1 MSFQQGL
8 SGLNAATK
16 SLDTIGNNVANSGT
30 VGFKM
35 SQAQFSD
42 MYQASLTGA
51 GAAQIGTG
59 VKLAGV
65 VQQFTQGN
73 VTVTGSAMD
82 MAINGR
88 GFFRTVD
95 QNGTIAFSRNGQ
107 YQVDKDGFVVT
118 NAGHKLTGYVPNAAG
133 VILQGQPQP
142 IQISAA
148 DMLPKQSTAVT
159 AGTNLDAK
167 AAVPLTATFNPLD
180 PTSFNNSTSL
190 SIYDS
195 LGSSHVGG
203 LYYQRVSID
212 VATLSPA
219 AMAAS
224 SNIMTLA
231 STTGLA
237 IGNTLTVG
245 GQTYTVTGV
254 SSPTTLTVTPAAGLA
269 VAGPVTATNA
279 GSPDWNVYLTIDGSI
294 VSGPVL
300 PANPPSTVVPPGNV
314 LTQLRFDTL
323 GKLISPLGPP
333 VGNMVSNVFTPPAA
347 AGQTLTFDFG
357 QSSQYGAAFG
367 VNTLTQDGYT
377 SGRLSGYNTSPEGII
392 LGRYTNG
399 QSRSLGQVV
408 LANFTNPQGLQPA
421 GGNEWFESSAS
432 GQPLIGAP
440 GTSSLGMIQSSAVE
454 DSNVDLTAELVNM
467 ITAQRI
473 YQANAQTIK
482 TQDQIMQTIVNLR

>member
-16 SLDTIGNNVANSGT
+16 SLDAIGNNVANSGT

-95 QNGTIAFSRNGQ
+95 QNGTIAYSRNGQ
-107 YQVDKDGFVVT
+107 FQVDKDGFVVS
-118 NAGHKLTGYVPNAAG
+118 NSGHKLTGYVPNAAG

-148 DMLPKQSTAVT
+148 DMLPKQTTAIT

-167 AAVPLTATFNPLD
+167 AAVPLTPTFNPLD
-180 PTSFNNSTSL
+180 PTSFNSSTSL
-190 SIYDS
+190 SVYDS
-195 LGSSHVGG
+195 LGASHVGS
-203 LYYQRVSID
+203 LYYQRVGID
-212 VATLSPA
+212 VATLGNVSITGNA
-219 AMAAS
+219 
-224 SNIMTLA
+224 MTLG

-237 IGNTLTVG
+237 IGNTITVL
-245 GQTYTVTGV
+245 GQTYTITGV
-254 SSPTTLTVTPAAGLA
+254 SSPTALTVTPAVGAP
-269 VAGPVTATNA
+269 VGPVLATSTNA
-279 GSPDWNVYLTIDGSI
+279 GSPDWNVYLTVDGSI

-347 AGQTLTFDFG
+347 AGQTLTFSFG
-357 QSSQYGAAFG
+357 QSSQYGAQFG

-377 SGRLSGYNTSPEGII
+377 SGRLSGYNTSPEGVI

-399 QSRSLGQVV
+399 QSRPLGQVV
-408 LANFTNPQGLQPA
+408 LANFTDPQGLQPA

-440 GTSSLGMIQSSAVE
+440 GSSSLGMIQSSAVE

>member
-16 SLDTIGNNVANSGT
+16 SLDAIGNNVANAGT
-30 VGFKM
+30 VGFKL

-42 MYQASLTGA
+42 MYQASLTGS

-88 GFFRTVD
+88 GFFRTID
-95 QNGTIAFSRNGQ
+95 QNGSIAFSRNGQ
-107 YQVDKDGFVVT
+107 FQVDKDGFVVS
-118 NAGHKLTGYVPNAAG
+118 NSGHKLTGYIPNAAG

-148 DMLPKQSTAVT
+148 DMLPKQSTTIT

-167 AAVPLTATFNPLD
+167 AAVPITTLFNPID

-190 SIYDS
+190 TVYDS
-195 LGSSHVGG
+195 LGSSHVGS
-203 LYYQRVSID
+203 LYFQRVSID
-212 VATLSPA
+212 VATLTPA
-219 AMAAS
+219 TLAG
-224 SNIMTLA
+224 NNMTLT

-254 SSPTTLTVTPAAGLA
+254 ASPTTLTVTPAGAFGA
-269 VAGPVTATNA
+269 TAVTATNA
-279 GSPDWNVYLTIDGSI
+279 GSPDWNVYLTVDGGI
-294 VSGPVL
+294 VSGPVIGA
-300 PANPPSTVVPPGNV
+300 PIPPSTVIPPGNV

-323 GKLISPLGPP
+323 GKLILPVGPP
-333 VGNMVSNVFTPPAA
+333 VGNVISNLFTPPAA

-357 QSSQYGAAFG
+357 QSSQYGAQFG

-377 SGRLSGYNTSPEGII
+377 SGRLSGYNTSPEGVI

-399 QSRSLGQVV
+399 QSRPLGQVI
-408 LANFTNPQGLQPA
+408 LANFTDPQGLQPA
-421 GGNEWFESSAS
+421 GSNEWFESSAS
-432 GQPLIGAP
+432 GAPLIGSP
-440 GTSSLGMIQSSAVE
+440 GSASLGMIQSSAVE